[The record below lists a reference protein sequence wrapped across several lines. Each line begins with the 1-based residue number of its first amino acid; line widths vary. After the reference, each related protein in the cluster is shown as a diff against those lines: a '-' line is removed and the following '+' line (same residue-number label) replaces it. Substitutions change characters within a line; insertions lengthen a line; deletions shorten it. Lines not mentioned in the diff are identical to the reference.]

1 MPRTPQALKNAFSAI
16 FLWFGAVLSAHPIPD
31 VPVKGSF
38 LSGGDAEITIEV
50 DPRCFE
56 ADPEKA
62 PYFTPRSL
70 ALASPARQ
78 EELKRLAAEF
88 AARNVEYRLEPIGR
102 VSPEFAFA
110 FTAPDGLAV
119 RPNDEAVV
127 LTGTWR
133 TKVTAGVSGWQVRSR
148 AEKGLSVV
156 VSNAVDFIPH
166 SRVAVLFPGEDGFV
180 LDLAGVA
187 SREPAKAK
195 PAAGKTEDAFATFGS
210 FFRQGFVHVVPK
222 GLDHI
227 LFVLGI
233 FLLTAAWRPLL
244 YQVTAFTLAHTV
256 TLGLATFGLVSVPA
270 SVVEPVIAASIV
282 FVALENVFR
291 PVYSFRRLATVF
303 VFGLIHGLGFAGA
316 LGDIASATGSLG
328 VALVGFNFGVE
339 AGQLAVI
346 AIAWALTFRLTDE
359 WVRRWFVVVPTSIL
373 IALIGLYWAVERI
386 LG

>member
-1 MPRTPQALKNAFSAI
+1 M
-16 FLWFGAVLSAHPIPD
+16 
-31 VPVKGSF
+31 
-38 LSGGDAEITIEV
+38 

-56 ADPEKA
+56 PIPENA
-62 PYFTPRSL
+62 PYLTARGL
-70 ALASPARQ
+70 ASASPARR
-78 EELKRLAAEF
+78 EELLRLAAEF
-88 AARNVEYRLEPIGR
+88 ALRNIEYRLEPVGR
-102 VSPEFAFA
+102 VSPEFKFA

-119 RPNDEAVV
+119 RPDEEIVV

-133 TKVTAGVSGWQVRSR
+133 TKVTAGISGWQVRSK
-148 AEKGLSVV
+148 AEKELSVV
-156 VSNAVDFIPH
+156 VSNSVDFIPH
-166 SRVAVLFPGEDGFV
+166 PRVAVLFPGEHGFV

-187 SREPAKAK
+187 SREPAKPG
-195 PAAGKTEDAFATFGS
+195 PAAGKAADAFATFGS

-233 FLLTAAWRPLL
+233 FLLSAAWRPLL

-270 SVVEPVIAASIV
+270 SLVEPVIAASIV

-303 VFGLIHGLGFAGA
+303 AFGLIHGLGFAGA

-328 VALVGFNFGVE
+328 VALAGFNFGVE

-346 AIAWALTFRLTDE
+346 AVAWALTFRLTDE
-359 WVRRWFVVVPTSIL
+359 QVRRRFVVIPASVL
-373 IALIGLYWAVERI
+373 IALAGLYWAVERV

>member
-1 MPRTPQALKNAFSAI
+1 MPRTPQALKNAILGVILGFSVQ
-16 FLWFGAVLSAHPIPD
+16 LCAHPVPD
-31 VPVKGSF
+31 VPVRGSF
-38 LSGGDAEITIEV
+38 LSGGDAEVTIEI

-62 PYFTPRSL
+62 PYFTPREF
-70 ALASPARQ
+70 ALAPTARR

-88 AARNVEYRLEPIGR
+88 AARNVEYRLEPVGR
-102 VSPEFAFA
+102 VSPEFSFE

-133 TKVTAGVSGWQVRSR
+133 TKVTAGIAGWQVRSK

-156 VSNAVDFIPH
+156 VSNAVDFVPH
-166 SRVAVLFPGEDGFV
+166 PRVAVLFPGEEGFV

-187 SREPAKAK
+187 SREPAKPRAEG
-195 PAAGKTEDAFATFGS
+195 GKVEDGLATFGS

-227 LFVLGI
+227 LFVLGV

-244 YQVTAFTLAHTV
+244 LQVTAFTLAHSV
-256 TLGLATFGLVSVPA
+256 TMALATFGLVDVPPA
-270 SVVEPVIAASIV
+270 IIEPIVAASII
-282 FVALENVFR
+282 FVAIENIFR
-291 PVYSFRRLATVF
+291 PVYSFRRLAVVF
-303 VFGLIHGLGFAGA
+303 VFGLIHGLAFAGA
-316 LGDIASATGSLG
+316 LGDVASATGSLG

-346 AIAWALTFRLTDE
+346 ATAWLLTFRITDE
-359 WVRRWFVVVPTSIL
+359 QVRRKFVVIPASAL
-373 IALIGLYWAVERI
+373 IALAGLWWVYERV

>member
-1 MPRTPQALKNAFSAI
+1 MPRPFQAMKSLVLAA
-16 FLWFGAVLSAHPIPD
+16 FLWLGAELGAHPIPD
-31 VPVKGSF
+31 VPVRGSF
-38 LSGGDAEITIEV
+38 LSGGDAEITVEI

-70 ALASPARQ
+70 ALASPARL
-78 EELKRLAAEF
+78 EELKRMAADF

-102 VSPEFAFA
+102 VSPEFTFA

-127 LTGTWR
+127 LTGVWR
-133 TKVTAGVSGWQVRSR
+133 TRVTAGVSGWQVRSK

-156 VSNAVDFIPH
+156 VSNAVDFTPH
-166 SRVAVLFPGEDGFV
+166 PRVAVLFPGEQSFV

-187 SREPAKAK
+187 AREPAQPG
-195 PAAGKTEDAFATFGS
+195 PAAGRLEDGLATFGS
-210 FFRQGFVHVVPK
+210 FFRQGFVHVVPL

-233 FLLTAAWRPLL
+233 FLLSAAWRPLL
-244 YQVTAFTLAHTV
+244 FQVTAFTLAHSV
-256 TLGLATFGLVSVPA
+256 TLALATFGLVSVPA
-270 SVVEPVIAASIV
+270 SVVEPVIAGSIV

-291 PVYSFRRLATVF
+291 PVYSFRRVAVVF
-303 VFGLIHGLGFAGA
+303 AFGLIHGLGFAGA

-346 AIAWALTFRLTDE
+346 AAAWTLTFRISDE
-359 WVRRWFVVVPTSIL
+359 QVRRRFVVVPASVL
-373 IALIGLYWAVERI
+373 IALAGLYWAVERVF
-386 LG
+386 G